1 MSLIHRR
8 LEAGSDI
15 APLTVHELDYAHE
28 YCRAQVKTLLTEQP
42 RLDDQ
47 GLKEGILNHPDCP
60 ELIQRISLDRPS
72 FFDLLCSKTRYRAD
86 LFALQ
91 RKLLLSMENKTM
103 PEANAFQELFKT
115 LIPNSQTIL
124 RDLEAQARA
133 SAGANIQ

>member
-1 MSLIHRR
+1 MSLLHRR
-8 LEAGSDI
+8 LEPGSDI
-15 APLTVHELDYAHE
+15 APLTVAELDQAHE
-28 YCRAQVKTLLTEQP
+28 YCRAQVKSLVAAQP

-47 GLKEGILNHPDCP
+47 GLKEQILNDASCP

-72 FFDLLCSKTRYRAD
+72 FFDLLCSKTRYKED

-91 RKLLLSMENKTM
+91 RSLLFKLENHSLG
-103 PEANAFQELFKT
+103 EADAFQQLFKT
-115 LIPNSQTIL
+115 LIPNSSTIL